1 VAGRTMS
8 LENEKEFYKYKLDM
22 TDLLI
27 NVYWYMGYKKDMFL
41 MPYLR
46 LGNGVALVSTMYL
59 FDTGDSLKNNDIDYT
74 VEAAAGVEY
83 IFLKMF
89 SIRADAGYNYTLTPN
104 GKNISYPFLNI
115 TGGIVFDVPLF
126 LSE

>member
-1 VAGRTMS
+1 MAGRAVS
-8 LENEKEFYKYKLDM
+8 IESAKEMYKYKLDM
-22 TDLLI
+22 TDLLL
-27 NVYWYMGYKKDMFL
+27 NAYWYMGYRKDLFL

-46 LGNGVALVSTMYL
+46 LGNGVALVSTMYK
-59 FDTGDSLKNNDIDYT
+59 FIEGTSVKINEIDYT
-74 VEAAAGVEY
+74 AEAAAGAEF
-83 IFLKMF
+83 ILFKMF
-89 SIRADAGYNYTLTPN
+89 SIRADAGYNYTLTQN